1 MVLYH
6 SNPKETKPPRNSI
19 SSSASRHPNRQLTCP
34 LKEHILQGKLEMG
47 VETLASI
54 STSLSLQE
62 KEEEE
67 GRNEERGREGRRKFA
82 LGILPSST
90 HSVNITEHHHLLIT
104 VPGAG
109 EKEVNDTDKSH
120 CPHGVHQPAGETDHE
135 IQSVGW

>member
-67 GRNEERGREGRRKFA
+67 GRKGGKREGGKKEIRS
-82 LGILPSST
+82 GDPSILNSF
-90 HSVNITEHHHLLIT
+90 
-104 VPGAG
+104 G
-109 EKEVNDTDKSH
+109 KYY
-120 CPHGVHQPAGETDHE
+120 
-135 IQSVGW
+135 